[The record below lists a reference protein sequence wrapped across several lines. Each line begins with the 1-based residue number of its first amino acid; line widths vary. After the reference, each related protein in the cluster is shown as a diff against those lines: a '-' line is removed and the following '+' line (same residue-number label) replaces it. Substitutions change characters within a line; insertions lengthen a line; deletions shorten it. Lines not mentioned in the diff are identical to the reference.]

1 MSTFTKGLGV
11 FWRTELRLVAPPL
24 AAITSARVMAVALI
38 LVVGGAFILALTD
51 GLWLFRAPA
60 HHPLILVWMTRGSA
74 LMWIF
79 FLAGALYRHIM
90 RLGNAGQ
97 EGLL

>member
-51 GLWLFRAPA
+51 GLWLFRAPV
-60 HHPLILVWMTRGSA
+60 HPPMILVWMARGAA

-79 FLAGALYRHIM
+79 YLAYAFYRHIM
-90 RLGNAGQ
+90 RLGNAG
-97 EGLL
+97 